1 MAEPNLAVIVLE
13 EKDFHP
19 ENVYLVHLLEVKPDL
34 VAGLQAIELWTIHHK
49 LVIFILRVTCSSAAP
64 KLLIVKLNNPI
75 VSIFDKTRNR
85 PYYVILPV
93 TLIVFGAGM
102 LAFWLRSTLL
112 GMRFETGRV
121 ESKEKLLAKATQIIN
136 LQSSLHVVDCLPV
149 TVTWRLLKLI
159 DEFQL

>member
-1 MAEPNLAVIVLE
+1 MAEPNLAIVILE

-19 ENVYLVHLLEVKPDL
+19 ENVYFVYLLEVKPDL
-34 VAGLQAIELWTIHHK
+34 VAGLQAIELWTIHHE

-64 KLLIVKLNNPI
+64 KLFIVELYYPI

-85 PYYVILPV
+85 PYYVLLPV
-93 TLIVFGAGM
+93 TLIVFGARM
-102 LAFWLRSTLL
+102 LAFWLRPTLL
-112 GMRFETGRV
+112 GVRLETGRV
-121 ESKEKLLAKATQIIN
+121 ESKEKLLAKATQIID

>member
-34 VAGLQAIELWTIHHK
+34 VAGLQAIELWTIHHE

-85 PYYVILPV
+85 PYYVLFTV

-102 LAFWLRSTLL
+102 LAFWLRPTLL

-121 ESKEKLLAKATQIIN
+121 ESKEKLLAKATQIID
-136 LQSSLHVVDCLPV
+136 LQSSLHVVDSLPV

-159 DEFQL
+159 DKFQF

>member
-34 VAGLQAIELWTIHHK
+34 VAGLQAIELWTIHHE

-64 KLLIVKLNNPI
+64 ELLVVEFYNSII
-75 VSIFDKTRNR
+75 SIFDKTRNR
-85 PYYVILPV
+85 PYYVLLPF
-93 TLIVFGAGM
+93 TLIVFRARM
-102 LAFWLRSTLL
+102 LAFWLRPTLL
-112 GMRFETGRV
+112 GMRLETGCV
-121 ESKEKLLAKATQIIN
+121 ESKEKLLAKATQIID

-159 DEFQL
+159 DKFQF